1 MKVLQPTG
9 LRSVRS
15 GGREWLGADATDPTE
30 DDRLRIAL
38 GIGHIGRRAPQYAV
52 RYCVVCT
59 RLDSRAWKST
69 DGFGLGRAW

>member
-38 GIGHIGRRAPQYAV
+38 GIGHIGRRAPQYGTLLC
-52 RYCVVCT
+52 CVYST
-59 RLDSRAWKST
+59 LERGRAT